1 MIRWK
6 YNRFGHV
13 EIWGES
19 NKEPRESDIYLQVD
33 TDVQSFFEQI
43 GIDPENVNVE
53 DSDTCKDL
61 GYF

>member
-33 TDVQSFFEQI
+33 TDV
-43 GIDPENVNVE
+43 
-53 DSDTCKDL
+53 
-61 GYF
+61 